1 MNIPNTI
8 DHLREYRKQ
17 IDRHETALNL
27 SEIFS
32 QSEKMEINRIYNLL
46 DAIMVKK
53 LNALQFSIYTNQ

>member
-8 DHLREYRKQ
+8 DDLREYRKQ

-27 SEIFS
+27 SEMFS

-46 DAIMVKK
+46 DDIVLKK
-53 LNALQFSIYTNQ
+53 VHELKFPIYTP

>member
-8 DHLREYRKQ
+8 DDLREYRKQ

-27 SEIFS
+27 SEMFS

-46 DAIMVKK
+46 DTIMFKK
-53 LNALQFSIYTNQ
+53 LHELQYPIHTKA